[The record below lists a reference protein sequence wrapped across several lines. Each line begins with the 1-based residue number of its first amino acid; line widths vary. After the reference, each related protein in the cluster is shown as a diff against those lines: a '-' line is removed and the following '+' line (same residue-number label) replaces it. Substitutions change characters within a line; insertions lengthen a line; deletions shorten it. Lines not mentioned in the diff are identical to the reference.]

1 MEGGRV
7 RERQRVGRDREK
19 VDKGQREN
27 GRERDREVPEGQ
39 RKSEGG
45 SKIET

>member
-19 VDKGQREN
+19 VYKGQREN
-27 GRERDREVPEGQ
+27 GRERSRSSGRTEE
-39 RKSEGG
+39 K
-45 SKIET
+45 